1 MEMVQGDGDLICR
14 GGGRY
19 TLIAGVSRLELGAS
33 VLSSF
38 QVVAKLLRGSN
49 PRPRPQIKTGAME
62 GYKRKGGVKVIT
74 FNQVC
79 IAISAIAAVA
89 LKLLGKTDDS
99 VWFLCVLIFLC
110 LTEERIEKK
119 EGRD

>member
-1 MEMVQGDGDLICR
+1 M
-14 GGGRY
+14 
-19 TLIAGVSRLELGAS
+19 
-33 VLSSF
+33 
-38 QVVAKLLRGSN
+38 RGSI
-49 PRPRPQIKTGAME
+49 PRPRLQIKTGAME

-99 VWFLCVLIFLC
+99 VWFLCVLIYLY

-119 EGRD
+119 KRR

>member
-1 MEMVQGDGDLICR
+1 M
-14 GGGRY
+14 
-19 TLIAGVSRLELGAS
+19 
-33 VLSSF
+33 
-38 QVVAKLLRGSN
+38 
-49 PRPRPQIKTGAME
+49 
-62 GYKRKGGVKVIT
+62 IT

-99 VWFLCVLIFLC
+99 VWFLCVLIYLC

-119 EGRD
+119 EGRDR

>member
-1 MEMVQGDGDLICR
+1 VKP
-14 GGGRY
+14 GGG
-19 TLIAGVSRLELGAS
+19 
-33 VLSSF
+33 
-38 QVVAKLLRGSN
+38 GS
-49 PRPRPQIKTGAME
+49 PPLQFKP
-62 GYKRKGGVKVIT
+62 RKGGVKVIT

-99 VWFLCVLIFLC
+99 VWFLCVLIYLC

>member
-1 MEMVQGDGDLICR
+1 MTEKGYKIVQS
-14 GGGRY
+14 
-19 TLIAGVSRLELGAS
+19 GVT
-33 VLSSF
+33 
-38 QVVAKLLRGSN
+38 N

-62 GYKRKGGVKVIT
+62 GYKRKGGVKVEKLT
-74 FNQVC
+74 FNQVS

-99 VWFLCVLIFLC
+99 IWFLCVLIFFC

-119 EGRD
+119 KGRD